1 MILTTNLMVLTAEG
15 ETLDRLFGLDF
26 QLLADS
32 VLTLISVFVL
42 CFVFS
47 YFLFNP
53 VRKMLQDR
61 SEKIKGELDSAASD
75 MEQAK
80 ALKEEYETKLRDID
94 KEAQQ
99 ILDDAR
105 RRGTENENRIV
116 ADAKSEAARII
127 EHARTEAE
135 LEKKKMADDVK
146 KEIINVASVMA
157 GKVVAASIDTKV
169 QDDLIDSTLKEIG
182 EGTWLSE

>member
-1 MILTTNLMVLTAEG
+1 MLLTTNLMVLTADEG
-15 ETLDRLFGLDF
+15 LSRLFGLDI
-26 QLLADS
+26 QLLADA
-32 VLTLISVFVL
+32 VLTLIAVGVL

-47 YFLFNP
+47 FFLFKP
-53 VRKMLQDR
+53 VRKVLENR
-61 SEKIKGELDSAASD
+61 SEKIKNELDTAASD
-75 MEQAK
+75 MEK
-80 ALKEEYETKLRDID
+80 ARELKEEYEAKMKDVD

-105 RRGTENENRIV
+105 RRGMDNENRIV
-116 ADAKSEAARII
+116 ADAKEEANRII
-127 EHARTEAE
+127 ERARTEAE

-146 KEIINVASVMA
+146 KEIITIASAMA